1 MKVFITGGLGFVGQ
15 KLSEALIKNGHT
27 VTVVERN
34 PRAKPAPL
42 PGVTVIA
49 ADASRPG
56 AWQEALAEHDTII
69 NLAGV
74 SIFSRWTRQ
83 KKQDIVN
90 SRLFITRNVVDAIK
104 KRKGKPT
111 FLIST
116 SAVGFYGFHGDEKL
130 TETDIPGEDFLAALC
145 REWEAEAM
153 KAEAYGARVAITRF
167 GIVLGTEGGAL
178 GILTRLFRFRL
189 GNRLGQGK
197 QWFSWI
203 HQDDLVSVFL
213 FLLKKKNIRGPVNCS
228 APNPVTNRDLTKAL
242 NRVLGTF
249 PLVPPAPGFLLSIVL
264 GEFGDF
270 LLKGQRALPFR
281 LLDSGFVFKFP
292 HIDQALTDILS
303 RQ

>member
-1 MKVFITGGLGFVGQ
+1 MKVFITGGLGFVGR
-15 KLSEALIKNGHT
+15 KLSETLLKNGHT
-27 VTVVERN
+27 VTIVERN
-34 PRAKPAPL
+34 PRAKPVPL
-42 PGVTVIA
+42 QGVTVIA

-56 AWQEALAEHDTII
+56 AWQDALAEHDTII

-74 SIFSRWTRQ
+74 SIFSRWSRQ

-111 FLIST
+111 FLLST

-130 TETDIPGEDFLAALC
+130 TESDIPGEDFLATLC

-153 KAEAYGARVAITRF
+153 KAEAYGARVVITRF

-189 GNRLGQGK
+189 GNRLGRGL

-203 HQDDLVSVFL
+203 HQDDLVSIFL
-213 FLLKKKNIRGPVNCS
+213 FLLKKKSIRGPVNCT

-242 NRVLGTF
+242 NRALGTF
-249 PLVPPAPGFLLSIVL
+249 PLVPPAPGFLLAMVL

-292 HIDQALTDILS
+292 HIDQAFSDILN

>member
-1 MKVFITGGLGFVGQ
+1 MKVFITGGLGFVGT
-15 KLSEALIKNGHT
+15 KLSEALLKNGHT

-34 PRAKPAPL
+34 PRARPSPL
-42 PGVTVIA
+42 QGVTVIA

-56 AWQEALAEHDTII
+56 AWQDALAEHDTII

-74 SIFSRWTRQ
+74 SIFSRWSRQ
-83 KKQDIVN
+83 RKLDIVN

-104 KRKGKPT
+104 KRKGKST
-111 FLIST
+111 YLIST

-130 TETDIPGEDFLAALC
+130 DESDIPGEDFLATLC

-153 KAEAYGARVAITRF
+153 KAEAIGARVAITRF

-189 GNRLGQGK
+189 GNRLGAGK

-203 HQDDLVSVFL
+203 HQDDLVSIIL
-213 FLLKKKNIRGPVNCS
+213 HLLKKKSVRGPVNCT
-228 APNPVTNRDLTKAL
+228 APNPVTNRELTKAL
-242 NRVLGTF
+242 NRALGTF
-249 PLVPPAPGFLLSIVL
+249 PLVPPAPGFMLSIAL

-270 LLKGQRALPFR
+270 LLKGQRALPYR

-292 HIDQALTDILS
+292 HIDQALSDILN
-303 RQ
+303 RR